1 MVMGLILSVSQNE
14 LSEPMKSDTTQKQS
28 RTPQEVSLKA
38 GLYLVPTPIGNLRD
52 LTFRALDVLAGVD
65 LIVCED
71 TRVTGKLMKA
81 FGLKK
86 PMRIYNDHASEK
98 DRENIVKMIAEGES
112 VALCSDAGTPLISDP
127 GYKLVRQLVAEGIEV
142 TALPGAN
149 AVLPALQLSGLPTDA
164 FSFIGFLPARSG
176 PRKTMLEKWQDRP
189 GTLICYETGPRLE
202 ESLKDIKK
210 VLGDRPAAIA
220 RELTKLYE
228 EVKRGKLSA
237 LIEEVT
243 LSGPPKGEIVLVIG
257 ENKQEDE
264 ATVADTIEKQLIQAL
279 KTLSVRDAA
288 ELVAGAT
295 GKPKKA
301 IYMLA
306 LKLSGKA

>member
-1 MVMGLILSVSQNE
+1 
-14 LSEPMKSDTTQKQS
+14 MKSDTTQKDA
-28 RTPQEVSLKA
+28 RMPQEVSLKA

-52 LTFRALDVLAGVD
+52 LTFRALDTLAGVD

-86 PMRIYNDHASEK
+86 PMRVYNDHATER
-98 DRENIVKMIAEGES
+98 DRNGIIKVIEGGEA
-112 VALCSDAGTPLISDP
+112 VALVSDAGTPMVSDP
-127 GYKLVRQLVAEGIEV
+127 GYKLVRQIIQEGHQV

-149 AVLPALQLSGLPTDA
+149 AILPALQLSGLPCDA
-164 FSFIGFLPARSG
+164 FSFVGFLPARSG
-176 PRKTMLEKWQDRP
+176 PRKSLLEKWADRP
-189 GTLICYETGPRLE
+189 GTLICYETAPRLE
-202 ESLKDIKK
+202 DSLKDIQK
-210 VLGDRPAAIA
+210 VLGDRPVASA

-228 EVKRGKLSA
+228 EVRRDRISVLLEQLKKD
-237 LIEEVT
+237 
-243 LSGPPKGEIVLVIG
+243 GPPKGEIVLVIG
-257 ENKQEDE
+257 ENKVEDTE
-264 ATVADTIEKQLIQAL
+264 KQAQTIEKQLLAAL

-288 ELVAGAT
+288 EMVAGAT

-306 LKLSGKA
+306 LKLSGKV

>member
-1 MVMGLILSVSQNE
+1 
-14 LSEPMKSDTTQKQS
+14 MKPDKTRKQTTQKDGDA
-28 RTPQEVSLKA
+28 PEPVSLKS

-52 LTFRALDVLAGVD
+52 LTFRALDILAGVD

-71 TRVTGKLMKA
+71 TRVTGKLLKA

-86 PMRIYNDHASEK
+86 TMRVYNDHATER
-98 DRENIVKMIAEGES
+98 DRQNVIKMIEEGES
-112 VALCSDAGTPLISDP
+112 VALVSDAGTPMISDP
-127 GYKLVRQLVAEGIEV
+127 GYKLVREIVQLGLPV

-149 AVLPALQLSGLPTDA
+149 AILPALQLSSLPTDA

-176 PRKTMLEKWQDRP
+176 PRRTVLEKWQDRP

-228 EVKRGKLSA
+228 EVRRGKLSQ
-237 LIEEVT
+237 LIEQVQT
-243 LSGPPKGEIVLVIG
+243 DGPPKGEIVLVIG
-257 ENKQEDE
+257 ENKAADE
-264 ATVADTIEKQLIQAL
+264 KAVAETIEAQLLDAL
-279 KTLSVRDAA
+279 RNLSVRDAA
-288 ELVAGAT
+288 EMVSVAT

-306 LKLSGKA
+306 LKLSGKT

>member
-1 MVMGLILSVSQNE
+1 
-14 LSEPMKSDTTQKQS
+14 MKSDTTQKDRSLPEQ
-28 RTPQEVSLKA
+28 VSLKS

-52 LTFRALDVLAGVD
+52 LTFRALDVLAGAD

-71 TRVTGKLMKA
+71 TRVTGKLLKA

-86 PMRIYNDHASEK
+86 SMRVYNDHATER
-98 DRENIVKMIAEGES
+98 DRNNIVKVIAEGES
-112 VALCSDAGTPLISDP
+112 VALVSDAGTPLISDP
-127 GYKLVRQLVAEGIEV
+127 GYKLVRQVISEGYDI

-149 AVLPALQLSGLPTDA
+149 ALLPALQLSGLPSDA

-176 PRKTMLEKWQDRP
+176 PRKAILEKWNDKP
-189 GTLICYETGPRLE
+189 GTLICFETGPRLE

-210 VLGDRPAAIA
+210 VLGDRPIAIA

-228 EVKRGKLSA
+228 EVRRGRISVLLEAITSD
-237 LIEEVT
+237 
-243 LSGPPKGEIVLVIG
+243 GPPKGEIVLIIG
-257 ENKQEDE
+257 ENKNEE
-264 ATVADTIEKQLIQAL
+264 STNDTIEGQLKDAL
-279 KTLSVRDAA
+279 KKLSVRDAA
-288 ELVAGAT
+288 EMVSVAT

-306 LKLSGKA
+306 LKLSGKT

>member
-1 MVMGLILSVSQNE
+1 
-14 LSEPMKSDTTQKQS
+14 MKSDTTQKQAK
-28 RTPQEVSLKA
+28 TPQEVSLKP

-52 LTFRALDVLAGVD
+52 MTFRALDVLSAAD

-86 PMRIYNDHASEK
+86 PMRVYNDHATEK
-98 DRENIVKMIAEGES
+98 DRAHIINVIEEGEA
-112 VALCSDAGTPLISDP
+112 VAMVSDAGTPMISDP
-127 GYKLVRQLVAEGIEV
+127 GYKLVREIIAKGLEV

-149 AVLPALQLSGLPTDA
+149 AILPALLLSGLPCDA

-176 PRKTMLEKWQDRP
+176 PRKALLEKWQDRP
-189 GTLICYETGPRLE
+189 GTLICYETGPRIE

-210 VLGDRPAAIA
+210 VLGDRPAAMA
-220 RELTKLYE
+220 REISKLYE
-228 EVKRGKLSA
+228 ETRRGKIS
-237 LIEEVT
+237 T
-243 LSGPPKGEIVLVIG
+243 LLDSIVEGGQPKGEIVLIIG
-257 ENKQEDE
+257 ENKQDTGASAE
-264 ATVADTIEKQLIQAL
+264 TIEGQLKEAL
-279 KTLSVRDAA
+279 QQLSVRDAA
-288 ELVAGAT
+288 EMVATAT

-306 LKLSGKA
+306 LKLSGKT

>member
-1 MVMGLILSVSQNE
+1 M
-14 LSEPMKSDTTQKQS
+14 
-28 RTPQEVSLKA
+28 PQEVSLKP

-52 LTFRALDVLAGVD
+52 LSFRALDILAGVD

-71 TRVTGKLMKA
+71 TRVTGKLLKA

-86 PMRIYNDHASEK
+86 PMRVYNDHSGE
-98 DRENIVKMIAEGES
+98 RERNHIIKVIEEGES
-112 VALCSDAGTPLISDP
+112 VALCSDAGTPMISDP
-127 GYKLVRQLVAEGIEV
+127 GYKLVRHVIAEGHEI

-149 AVLPALQLSGLPTDA
+149 AILPALQLSGLPCDS

-176 PRKTMLEKWQDRP
+176 PRKTLLEKWKERP
-189 GTLICYETGPRLE
+189 GTLICYETAPRLE

-228 EVKRGKLSA
+228 EVRRDRVSVLLEA
-237 LIEEVT
+237 IEKD
-243 LSGPPKGEIVLVIG
+243 GPPKGEIVLIIG
-257 ENKQEDE
+257 ENKSGDGDDSN
-264 ATVADTIEKQLIQAL
+264 ATIEKQLMQAL

>member
-1 MVMGLILSVSQNE
+1 
-14 LSEPMKSDTTQKQS
+14 MKSDTTQKNA
-28 RTPQEVSLKA
+28 RMPQEVSLKP

-52 LTFRALDVLAGVD
+52 LTFRALDILAGVD

-86 PMRIYNDHASEK
+86 PMRVYNDHATEK
-98 DRENIVKMIAEGES
+98 DRNAIIKVIEEGEA
-112 VALCSDAGTPLISDP
+112 VALVSDAGTPMVSDP
-127 GYKLVRQLVAEGIEV
+127 GYKLVRQIIQEGHEV

-149 AVLPALQLSGLPTDA
+149 AILPALQLSGLPCDA
-164 FSFIGFLPARSG
+164 FSFVGFLPARSG
-176 PRKTMLEKWQDRP
+176 PRKSLLEKWSDRP
-189 GTLICYETGPRLE
+189 GTLICYETAPRLE
-202 ESLKDIKK
+202 EALKDIQK
-210 VLGDRPAAIA
+210 VLGDRPVAIA

-228 EVKRGKLSA
+228 EVRRDKISVLLEQLKKD
-237 LIEEVT
+237 
-243 LSGPPKGEIVLVIG
+243 GPPKGEIVLVIG
-257 ENKQEDE
+257 ENKVEDSE
-264 ATVADTIEKQLIQAL
+264 KQAETIEKQLLQAL

-295 GKPKKA
+295 GKQKKA
-301 IYMLA
+301 IYILA

>member
-1 MVMGLILSVSQNE
+1 
-14 LSEPMKSDTTQKQS
+14 MKTDPTQKDR
-28 RTPQEVSLKA
+28 RTPEELSLKA

-52 LTFRALDVLAGVD
+52 LTFRAMDVLASAD

-71 TRVTGKLMKA
+71 TRVSGKLLKA

-86 PMRIYNDHASEK
+86 PMRVYNDHATEK
-98 DRENIVKMIAEGES
+98 DRNNIVKVIAEGEA
-112 VALCSDAGTPLISDP
+112 VAMISDAGTPLISDP
-127 GYKLVRQLVAEGIEV
+127 GYKLVRQIIQEGYEV

-149 AVLPALQLSGLPTDA
+149 ALLPALQLSGLPSDA

-176 PRKTMLEKWQDRP
+176 PRKAILEKWHDMP
-189 GTLICYETGPRLE
+189 GTLICFETGPRLE

-210 VLGDRPAAIA
+210 TLGDRPIAIA

-228 EVKRGKLSA
+228 EVRRGRVSA
-237 LIEEVT
+237 LLEKIQID
-243 LSGPPKGEIVLVIG
+243 GPPKGEIVLVIG
-257 ENKQEDE
+257 ENKNEE
-264 ATVADTIEKQLIQAL
+264 PSNDTIESQLKQAL

-288 ELVAGAT
+288 EMVAGAT
-295 GKPKKA
+295 GKSKKA

-306 LKLSGKA
+306 LKLSGKT

>member
-1 MVMGLILSVSQNE
+1 
-14 LSEPMKSDTTQKQS
+14 MKADTTQKQAK
-28 RTPQEVSLKA
+28 TPQEVSLKP

-52 LTFRALDVLAGVD
+52 MTFRALDVLSSAD

-86 PMRIYNDHASEK
+86 PMRVYNDHATEK
-98 DRENIVKMIAEGES
+98 DRAHIISVIEEGEA
-112 VALCSDAGTPLISDP
+112 VAMVSDAGTPMISDP
-127 GYKLVRQLVAEGIEV
+127 GYKLVREIVGKGLDV

-149 AVLPALQLSGLPTDA
+149 AVLPALQLSGLPCDA

-176 PRKTMLEKWQDRP
+176 PRKAILEKWQDRP
-189 GTLICYETGPRLE
+189 GTLICYETGPRIE

-210 VLGDRPAAIA
+210 VLGDRPAAMA
-220 RELTKLYE
+220 REISKLYE
-228 EVKRGKLSA
+228 ETRRGKIS
-237 LIEEVT
+237 T
-243 LSGPPKGEIVLVIG
+243 LLESIAEGGQPKGEIVLIIG
-257 ENKQEDE
+257 ENKQDTGASAE
-264 ATVADTIEKQLIQAL
+264 TIEGQLKEAL
-279 KTLSVRDAA
+279 QQLSVRDAA
-288 ELVAGAT
+288 EMVATAT

-306 LKLSGKA
+306 LKLSGKT

>member
-1 MVMGLILSVSQNE
+1 
-14 LSEPMKSDTTQKQS
+14 MKSDPTQKDRAAPEQ
-28 RTPQEVSLKA
+28 VSLKP

-71 TRVTGKLMKA
+71 TRVTGKLLKA

-86 PMRIYNDHASEK
+86 SMRVYNDHATEK
-98 DRENIVKMIAEGES
+98 DRNNIVKMIEEGEA

-127 GYKLVRQLVAEGIEV
+127 GYKLVRQIVEKGLDV
-142 TALPGAN
+142 TALPGPSAI
-149 AVLPALQLSGLPTDA
+149 LPALQLSGLPSDT

-176 PRKTMLEKWQDRP
+176 PRKSLLEQHAGRP
-189 GTLICYETGPRLE
+189 GTLICFETGPRLE

-210 VLGDRPAAIA
+210 VLGDRPVAIA

-228 EVKRGKLSA
+228 EVKRGRLSA
-237 LIEEVT
+237 LIEWVAEH
-243 LSGPPKGEIVLVIG
+243 GAPKGEIVLVIG
-257 ENKQEDE
+257 ENKNEE
-264 ATVADTIEKQLIQAL
+264 IPSDTIEGQLKEAL

-288 ELVAGAT
+288 EMVAVAT
-295 GKPKKA
+295 GKPKKT

>member
-1 MVMGLILSVSQNE
+1 
-14 LSEPMKSDTTQKQS
+14 MKPDTTQKE
-28 RTPQEVSLKA
+28 RRMPQEVSLKA

-65 LIVCED
+65 LVVCED

-86 PMRIYNDHASEK
+86 PMRVYNDHATEK
-98 DRENIVKMIAEGES
+98 DRNNIIKVIAEGES
-112 VALCSDAGTPLISDP
+112 VALVSDAGTPMISDP
-127 GYKLVRQLVAEGIEV
+127 GYKLVRQAFSEGLEV

-149 AVLPALQLSGLPTDA
+149 AILPALQLSGLPTDA
-164 FSFIGFLPARSG
+164 FSFMGFLPARSG
-176 PRKTMLEKWQDRP
+176 PRKALLEKWQERS
-189 GTLICYETGPRLE
+189 GTLVCYETAPRLE
-202 ESLKDIKK
+202 DSLKDIKK
-210 VLGDRPAAIA
+210 VLGDRPAAIV
-220 RELTKLYE
+220 REITKLYE
-228 EVKRGKLSA
+228 ESRRGKISA
-237 LIEEVT
+237 LLEEIAAN
-243 LSGPPKGEIVLVIG
+243 GPPKGEIVLVIG
-257 ENKQEDE
+257 ENKQEDDE
-264 ATVADTIEKQLIQAL
+264 AVAVTIEKQLIQAL
-279 KTLSVRDAA
+279 QTLSVRDAA

>member
-1 MVMGLILSVSQNE
+1 
-14 LSEPMKSDTTQKQS
+14 MKTDTTQKER

-65 LIVCED
+65 LVVCED

-86 PMRIYNDHASEK
+86 PMRVYNDHATEK
-98 DRENIVKMIAEGES
+98 DRNAILKVISDGES
-112 VALCSDAGTPLISDP
+112 VALVSDAGTPMISDP
-127 GYKLVRQLVAEGIEV
+127 GYKLVRQAIADGIEI

-149 AVLPALQLSGLPTDA
+149 AILPALQLSGLPTDA
-164 FSFIGFLPARSG
+164 FSFMGFLPARSG
-176 PRKTMLEKWQDRP
+176 PRKSLLEKWQDRS
-189 GTLICYETGPRLE
+189 GTLVCYETAPRLE
-202 ESLKDIKK
+202 DSLKDIRA
-210 VLGDRPAAIA
+210 VLGNRPAAIV
-220 RELTKLYE
+220 REITKLYE
-228 EVKRGKLSA
+228 EARRGKISEL
-237 LIEEVT
+237 LEE
-243 LSGPPKGEIVLVIG
+243 LAANGPPKGEIVLVIG

-264 ATVADTIEKQLIQAL
+264 NAVADTIEKQLIQAL

>member
-1 MVMGLILSVSQNE
+1 MLLILSHFKINGFGR
-14 LSEPMKSDTTQKQS
+14 MKSDTTQKET

-52 LTFRALDVLAGVD
+52 LTFRALDVLAAAD
-65 LIVCED
+65 LVVCED
-71 TRVTGKLMKA
+71 TRVTGKLLKA

-86 PMRIYNDHASEK
+86 SMRVYNDHATEK
-98 DRENIVKMIAEGES
+98 DRNHIIKVIEEGES
-112 VALCSDAGTPLISDP
+112 VAMVSDAGTPLISDP
-127 GYKLVRQLVAEGIEV
+127 GYKLVREIISKGLDV

-149 AVLPALQLSGLPTDA
+149 AILPALQLSGLPCDS

-176 PRKTMLEKWQDRP
+176 PRKALLEKWQDRP
-189 GTLICYETGPRLE
+189 GTLICYETGPRIE

-210 VLGDRPAAIA
+210 VLGDRPAAMA

-228 EVKRGKLSA
+228 ETRRGKISTILES
-237 LIEEVT
+237 IEE
-243 LSGPPKGEIVLVIG
+243 SGQPKGEIVLIIG
-257 ENKQEDE
+257 ENKNDGGASAE
-264 ATVADTIEKQLIQAL
+264 TIEGQLKEAL
-279 KTLSVRDAA
+279 KQLSVRDAA
-288 ELVAGAT
+288 EMVATAT

-306 LKLSGKA
+306 LKLSGKT

>member
-1 MVMGLILSVSQNE
+1 M
-14 LSEPMKSDTTQKQS
+14 
-28 RTPQEVSLKA
+28 
-38 GLYLVPTPIGNLRD
+38 
-52 LTFRALDVLAGVD
+52 DVLAGVD

-71 TRVTGKLMKA
+71 TRVTGKLLKA

-86 PMRIYNDHASEK
+86 PMRVYNDHSTE
-98 DRENIVKMIAEGES
+98 RERKHIQKVIEEGES
-112 VALCSDAGTPLISDP
+112 VALVSDAGTPLISDP
-127 GYKLVRQLVAEGIEV
+127 GYKLVRDMIAQGVEI

-149 AVLPALQLSGLPTDA
+149 AVLPALQLSGLPCDA

-176 PRKTMLEKWQDRP
+176 PRKTLLEKWKDRP

-202 ESLKDIKK
+202 DSLKDIKK
-210 VLGDRPAAIA
+210 VLGDRPAAVA

-228 EVKRGKLSA
+228 EVRRGRLSA
-237 LIEEVT
+237 LIENYEKN
-243 LSGPPKGEIVLVIG
+243 GPPKGEIVLIIG
-257 ENKQEDE
+257 ENKQEDAAISE
-264 ATVADTIEKQLIQAL
+264 TIEGQLMQAL

>member
-1 MVMGLILSVSQNE
+1 MS
-14 LSEPMKSDTTQKQS
+14 SDLTQKQAK
-28 RTPQEVSLKA
+28 TPQEVSLKP

-52 LTFRALDVLAGVD
+52 MTFRALDILASAD

-86 PMRIYNDHASEK
+86 PMRVYNDHATEK
-98 DRENIVKMIAEGES
+98 ERNHVLKVIEGGES
-112 VALCSDAGTPLISDP
+112 VALVSDAGTPLISDP
-127 GYKLVRQLVAEGIEV
+127 GFKLVRDIVAAGFEV
-142 TALPGAN
+142 VALPGAN

-176 PRKTMLEKWQDRP
+176 PRKALLEKWSDRP
-189 GTLICYETGPRLE
+189 GTLICYETGPRIE
-202 ESLKDIKK
+202 DSLKDIKK
-210 VLGDRPAAIA
+210 VLGDRPAAMA
-220 RELTKLYE
+220 REITKLYE
-228 EVKRGKLSA
+228 EVRRGRISTILQS
-237 LIEEVT
+237 IEE
-243 LSGPPKGEIVLVIG
+243 GGQPKGEIVLIIG
-257 ENKQEDE
+257 ENKTEE
-264 ATVADTIEKQLIQAL
+264 LAVETIEGQLKQAL

-288 ELVAGAT
+288 EMVAGAT

>member
-1 MVMGLILSVSQNE
+1 MAL
-14 LSEPMKSDTTQKQS
+14 DHTQKDIARPHPIS
-28 RTPQEVSLKA
+28 IKS

-71 TRVTGKLMKA
+71 TRVTGKLLKA

-86 PMRIYNDHASEK
+86 PMRSYNDHSTDK
-98 DRENIVKMIAEGES
+98 DRAHILKIIEEGEA
-112 VALCSDAGTPLISDP
+112 VALVSDAGTPLISDP
-127 GYKLVRQLVAEGIEV
+127 GYKLVRDVIAAGHMM

-149 AVLPALQLSGLPTDA
+149 ALLPALQLSGLPSDH
-164 FSFIGFLPARSG
+164 FIFMGFLPARSG
-176 PRKTMLEKWQDRP
+176 PRKAALEAWKDQS
-189 GTLICYETGPRLE
+189 GTLICYETAPRLE
-202 ESLKDIKK
+202 ESLKDIKT

-228 EVKRGKLSA
+228 EVRRGRVS
-237 LIEEVT
+237 T
-243 LSGPPKGEIVLVIG
+243 LYDQVKKDGPPKGEIVLIIG
-257 ENKQEDE
+257 EDKHHEEPNSLE
-264 ATVADTIEKQLIQAL
+264 TIEGQLKDAL

-288 ELVAGAT
+288 EMVAVAT

-301 IYMLA
+301 IYTLA
-306 LKLSGKA
+306 LKLSGKT

>member
-1 MVMGLILSVSQNE
+1 
-14 LSEPMKSDTTQKQS
+14 MKSDTTQKD
-28 RTPQEVSLKA
+28 RRAPEEVSLKP

-52 LTFRALDVLAGVD
+52 LTFRALDVLAGAD
-65 LIVCED
+65 LVVCED
-71 TRVTGKLMKA
+71 TRVTGKLLKA

-86 PMRIYNDHASEK
+86 SMRVYNDHATEK
-98 DRENIVKMIAEGES
+98 DRNAIVKIIEEGES
-112 VALCSDAGTPLISDP
+112 VALVSDAGTPLISDP
-127 GYKLVRQLVAEGIEV
+127 GYKLVRQIIKEGHEI

-149 AVLPALQLSGLPTDA
+149 ALLPALQLSGLPCDA
-164 FSFIGFLPARSG
+164 FTFVGFLPARSG
-176 PRKTMLEKWQDRP
+176 PRKAILEKWAGQA

-202 ESLKDIKK
+202 ESLKDIRK
-210 VLGDRPAAIA
+210 VLGDRPMAIA

-228 EVKRGKLSA
+228 EVRRGRVS
-237 LIEEVT
+237 T
-243 LSGPPKGEIVLVIG
+243 LLETVETDGAPKGEIVLIIG
-257 ENKQEDE
+257 ENKGEE
-264 ATVADTIEKQLIQAL
+264 IPNDTIEGQLKEAL

-288 ELVAGAT
+288 EMVSVAT

>member
-1 MVMGLILSVSQNE
+1 MDEDI
-14 LSEPMKSDTTQKQS
+14 TQKQA
-28 RTPQEVSLKA
+28 RMPQEVSLKA

-52 LTFRALDVLAGVD
+52 LTFRALDILAGVD

-86 PMRIYNDHASEK
+86 PMRVYNDHSNER
-98 DRENIVKMIAEGES
+98 DRDTIAKMIEEGES
-112 VALCSDAGTPLISDP
+112 VALVSDAGTPLISDP
-127 GYKLVRQLVAEGIEV
+127 GFKLVRQMITAGLPV

-149 AVLPALQLSGLPTDA
+149 AVLPALQLSGLPSDA

-176 PRKTMLEKWQDRP
+176 PRKSLLEKWRERP
-189 GTLICYETGPRLE
+189 GTLIAYETAPRLL

-228 EVKRGKLSA
+228 EVRREKLSV
-237 LIEEVT
+237 LIEGLEKD
-243 LSGPPKGEIVLVIG
+243 GPPKGEIVLIVG
-257 ENKQEDE
+257 ENKGEDAD
-264 ATVADTIEKQLIQAL
+264 ATGETIEKQLLSAL

>member
-1 MVMGLILSVSQNE
+1 
-14 LSEPMKSDTTQKQS
+14 MKPDTTQKEG
-28 RTPQEVSLKA
+28 RMPQEVSLKP
-38 GLYLVPTPIGNLRD
+38 GLYVVPTPIGNLRD
-52 LTFRALDVLAGVD
+52 LSFRALDILAGVD

-86 PMRIYNDHASEK
+86 PMRVYNDHSSE
-98 DRENIVKMIAEGES
+98 RERNHIIKVIAEGES
-112 VALCSDAGTPLISDP
+112 VALCSDAGTPLVSDP
-127 GYKLVRQLVAEGIEV
+127 GYKLVRQMIAEGHEV

-149 AVLPALQLSGLPTDA
+149 AILPALQLSGLPCDA

-176 PRKTMLEKWQDRP
+176 PRKSMLEKWKDRP
-189 GTLICYETGPRLE
+189 GTLICYETAPRLE

-228 EVKRGKLSA
+228 EVRRGRVSTL
-237 LIEEVT
+237 LETIEKD
-243 LSGPPKGEIVLVIG
+243 GPPKGEIVLIIG
-257 ENKQEDE
+257 ENKTEDTDE
-264 ATVADTIEKQLIQAL
+264 ANATIEKQLIQAL